1 MELLIKITT
10 RDIYGKKTY
19 YPNDQTSHLFCE
31 LLGQRTLTTRDI
43 DVIKRMGYTVL
54 ATREEVAL

>member
-1 MELLIKITT
+1 MELTLRIKV
-10 RDIYGKKTY
+10 RDIYGKQTY
-19 YPNDQTSHLFCE
+19 YPDDQTSHLFCE